1 MIKKCLILLLLSLII
16 SITSCKTVP
25 TREPYYDIVQP
36 PSRPKLVQVM
46 DEPIKGLT
54 HNLSLLITHVER
66 WEAWYEQL
74 KAYYSL

>member
-1 MIKKCLILLLLSLII
+1 VKKRYLILLLLLSTI

-25 TREPYYDIVQP
+25 TTVRYYDIIP
-36 PSRPKLVQVM
+36 PPTRPKLVQVM

-66 WEAWYEQL
+66 WEACYKQL
-74 KAYYSL
+74 KAYDSL

>member
-1 MIKKCLILLLLSLII
+1 MKRYWILLLLLSTI

-25 TREPYYDIVQP
+25 TTVRYYDIIP
-36 PSRPKLVQVM
+36 PPTRPKLVQVM

-66 WEAWYEQL
+66 WEAWYKQL
-74 KAYYSL
+74 KAYDSL

>member
-1 MIKKCLILLLLSLII
+1 MMKKCLILLLLLSTI

-25 TREPYYDIVQP
+25 TTVRYYDIIP
-36 PSRPKLVQVM
+36 PPTRPKLVQVM

-66 WEAWYEQL
+66 WEAWYTQL
-74 KAYYSL
+74 KAYDSL

>member
-1 MIKKCLILLLLSLII
+1 MKKRYLILLLLLSTI

-25 TREPYYDIVQP
+25 TTVRYYDIVQP
-36 PSRPKLVQVM
+36 PSRPTLVQVM

-54 HNLSLLITHVER
+54 RNLSLLITHVER

-74 KAYYSL
+74 KAYDSL

>member
-1 MIKKCLILLLLSLII
+1 
-16 SITSCKTVP
+16 
-25 TREPYYDIVQP
+25 
-36 PSRPKLVQVM
+36 M

-74 KAYYSL
+74 KAYDSL

>member
-1 MIKKCLILLLLSLII
+1 MMKKCWILLLISLTIG
-16 SITSCKTVP
+16 ITACKTVP

-66 WEAWYEQL
+66 WEAWYKQL
-74 KAYYSL
+74 KAYDSL

>member
-1 MIKKCLILLLLSLII
+1 MIKKCLILLLLLLII

-25 TREPYYDIVQP
+25 TTVRYYDIIP
-36 PSRPKLVQVM
+36 PPTRPTLVQVM
-46 DEPIKGLT
+46 DDPIKGLT

-74 KAYYSL
+74 KAYDSL

>member
-1 MIKKCLILLLLSLII
+1 MIKKCLILLLLLSTI

-25 TREPYYDIVQP
+25 TKEPYYDIVEP
-36 PSRPKLVQVM
+36 PPRPTLVQVM

-74 KAYYSL
+74 KAYDSL